1 MKRKN
6 KYLKSVNNRLALMK
20 INDTLIDLNKALL
33 QKGPKFKSHTI
44 FFDKNVADL
53 RPTVSSLLFCVV
65 YIVVGLFLMT
75 LAVIVYVKN
84 NQIDFTIFLG
94 GIGTAIATFGF
105 TLIMP
110 FVKQVTFDKNR
121 GTFKNNIDR
130 AVKIENIVSLQIIN
144 KMITSKNGISYP
156 CYELNMLTKN
166 GRRINILNHNDFNQ
180 LKSDAEKLADFLSVE
195 LIDLQREIIL

>member
-1 MKRKN
+1 MKVK
-6 KYLKSVNNRLALMK
+6 
-20 INDTLIDLNKALL
+20 DTPIDLNKALL
-33 QKGPKFKSHTI
+33 QKGPKFRSHRVI
-44 FFDKNVADL
+44 IDEKVANL
-53 RPTVSSLLFCVV
+53 KPTLSSLLFCVV
-65 YIVVGLFLMT
+65 YIVVGLFLNT

-84 NQIDFTIFLG
+84 NQIDFAVFLG
-94 GIGTAIATFGF
+94 GFGIAILTFGF

-110 FVKQVTFDKNR
+110 FVKQVTFDKDR

-144 KMITSKNGISYP
+144 KMITSKHGISYP

-180 LKSDAEKLADFLSVE
+180 LKSDSEKLAVFLSVE

>member
-1 MKRKN
+1 MNKQKN
-6 KYLKSVNNRLALMK
+6 MK
-20 INDTLIDLNKALL
+20 IKDTPIDLNKALL
-33 QKGPKFKSHTI
+33 QKGPKFRSHRVIIDEKVAKLKPTI
-44 FFDKNVADL
+44 
-53 RPTVSSLLFCVV
+53 SSLLFCVV
-65 YIVVGLFLMT
+65 YIVVGSFLIT
-75 LAVIVYVKN
+75 LAVMVYVNN
-84 NQIDFTIFLG
+84 NQIDFALFLSG
-94 GIGTAIATFGF
+94 FGIAILTFGL

-130 AVKIENIVSLQIIN
+130 AVKIENIVSLQVIN
-144 KMITSKNGISYP
+144 KMITSKHGISYP

-180 LKSDAEKLADFLSVE
+180 LKSDAEKLAVFLSVE